1 MFVTCRA
8 HHSVLHPR
16 PPSFL
21 FVSLWF
27 VFSFASL
34 LGESKKRPTGQTKE
48 KTMEYQ
54 SNDSNK
60 GAAAVHAASDSNN
73 RKPASAQQLIRENV
87 QYLIE
92 QLEAGHSEALTA
104 FLDAMAHFHSYS
116 FGNVLLIARQRPSA
130 TKVAGMRTWN
140 ELGRR
145 VKRGEKGI
153 AILAPMIAKSR
164 KKDSQKS
171 ATENTEA
178 NKSALLGFRRVYVWD
193 EAQTDGA
200 PLPMLGETTG
210 EVGEYLDRLREFVSS
225 RGITLEYSEDIAP
238 ALGVSYG
245 GRIAL
250 LPGQTKPEEFIALV
264 HEASHELLH
273 KSERRTA
280 TTKTVRETEAEA
292 VAFVIAKAI
301 GLNANTSAAYIQL
314 YHGNA
319 ELLMES
325 LEVVQQTASVILAAI
340 QTEESISQDVPES
353 QFSNAEAQTA
363 A

>member
-1 MFVTCRA
+1 
-8 HHSVLHPR
+8 
-16 PPSFL
+16 
-21 FVSLWF
+21 
-27 VFSFASL
+27 
-34 LGESKKRPTGQTKE
+34 
-48 KTMEYQ
+48 MEYQ
-54 SNDSNK
+54 NNDSNN
-60 GAAAVHAASDSNN
+60 GAAAVHAASDSKN

-87 QYLIE
+87 QYLIQ

-104 FLDAMAHFHSYS
+104 FLDAMVHFHNYS
-116 FGNVLLIARQRPSA
+116 FGNVLLIARQRPTA
-130 TKVAGMRTWN
+130 THVAGMRAWN

-153 AILAPMIAKSR
+153 AILAPMIAKGR
-164 KKDSQKS
+164 KKREQPE
-171 ATENTEA
+171 TEDPDA

-193 EAQTDGA
+193 EVQTEGA
-200 PLPMLGETTG
+200 PLPTLGETTG

-225 RGITLEYSEDIAP
+225 RGIALEYSENIAP

-250 LPGQTKPEEFIALV
+250 LPGQTKAEEFTALV
-264 HEASHELLH
+264 HESAHEFLH
-273 KSERRTA
+273 KAERRTA

-292 VAFVIAKAI
+292 IAFVVSKAI
-301 GLNANTSAAYIQL
+301 GLNASTSASYIQL

-325 LEVVQQTASVILAAI
+325 LEVVQQTASVILSAI
-340 QTEESISQDVPES
+340 QPEESDSQDVPES
-353 QFSNAEAQTA
+353 QFSTTEATQTA